1 MSSLTLSDFKASAK
15 GRRVGA
21 LIAQPATIGAMEQL
35 SRQGRPAVLA
45 IDRALAREVALD
57 DVEKRHVG
65 RWIRD
70 VLGDRGWR
78 PRKRLHFRSGRIFS
92 SGAVYDRPSPP
103 RGEAGSEVATRVAKV
118 QEMVRAFRAGDYR
131 VDDFLRDKRAEA
143 ARDT

>member
-1 MSSLTLSDFKASAK
+1 MSLLTLSDFKASAN
-15 GRRVGA
+15 GRRIGA
-21 LIAQPATIGAMEQL
+21 LIEQPATIGAMEQL

-45 IDRALAREVALD
+45 IDRALAGEVALD

-65 RWIRD
+65 RWVRD

-92 SGAVYDRPSPP
+92 SGAVYDRPQAP
-103 RGEAGSEVATRVAKV
+103 RGEVAGEVAMRVAKV
-118 QEMVRAFRAGDYR
+118 QEMVRAFRAEDYG

-143 ARDT
+143 ARDS

>member
-1 MSSLTLSDFKASAK
+1 MLTLSDFKASAS

-21 LIAQPATIGAMEQL
+21 LIAQPEVIGAMEQL

-45 IDRALAREVALD
+45 IDRALDQAVALD

-92 SGAVYDRPSPP
+92 SGAVYDRPQPP
-103 RGEAGSEVATRVAKV
+103 RGELAADVAVRVTKV
-118 QEMVRAFRAGDYR
+118 QDMVRAFRADDYH

-143 ARDT
+143 ARDS

>member
-1 MSSLTLSDFKASAK
+1 MTFFSLSDFKVSAN
-15 GRRVGA
+15 GQRVAA
-21 LIAQPATIGAMEQL
+21 LIAQPATIGAMERL

-45 IDRALAREVALD
+45 IDRALAREVELD

-78 PRKRLHFRSGRIFS
+78 PRKRLHFRSGRLFS

-103 RGEAGSEVATRVAKV
+103 QGDLAPDLAARVAMV
-118 QEMVRAFRAGDYR
+118 QESVRAFRGPDYS
-131 VDDFLRDKRAEA
+131 VDEFLRDKRAEA
-143 ARDT
+143 AREA